1 MIFSEAL
8 VAGRCSSNRY
18 TFTLVD
24 SCGLSMHRAQV
35 WSRLTTPRA
44 YGSGDTLRVQTVH
57 GRELASPNLSLA
69 TCFPNT
75 IGRDKTWAWI
85 SLSGFEVGSRV
96 VTGQGV
102 LNSISKARTTSEDER
117 VCVLTRGSVASTRT
131 WRRVKCHRMDTRE
144 IRA

>member
-1 MIFSEAL
+1 
-8 VAGRCSSNRY
+8 
-18 TFTLVD
+18 
-24 SCGLSMHRAQV
+24 MHRAQV

-96 VTGQGV
+96 VTGEGV
-102 LNSISKARTTSEDER
+102 LN
-117 VCVLTRGSVASTRT
+117 
-131 WRRVKCHRMDTRE
+131 
-144 IRA
+144 